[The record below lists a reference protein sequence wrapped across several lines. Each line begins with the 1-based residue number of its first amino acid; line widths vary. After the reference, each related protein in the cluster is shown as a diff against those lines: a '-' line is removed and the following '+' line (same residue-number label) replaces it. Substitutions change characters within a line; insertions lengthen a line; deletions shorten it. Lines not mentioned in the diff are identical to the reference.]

1 VRTKEGTERR
11 KKEFQKFLTVLK
23 ISKLAEKDSKMP
35 ALEVKAPASAVTAS

>member
-11 KKEFQKFLTVLK
+11 EKEFQDFLTVLT
-23 ISKLAEKDSKMP
+23 ISDASEKDSKMP